1 MLENSASYLTEKL
14 LSGDRA
20 ALSRAITLAES
31 VKPEHRK
38 TADDILGAVMS
49 RTGKSRRIGISGIPG
64 AGKST
69 FIEYYGCQLCEAG
82 HKVAVLAVDPSG
94 LVSRGSILGD
104 KTRMEKLAG
113 MENAFIRPTPSGHV
127 LGGVA
132 AGTADAILL
141 CEAAGYDTILI
152 ETVGVGQSETAVKN
166 MTDIFV
172 LLVISGAGDELQGIK
187 RGIMEA
193 TDLVL
198 VNKADSG
205 TEKAAEETAQNL
217 RNALHFFPHR
227 ESPGEI
233 PVICISSIQG
243 TGIAS
248 FAEEINHFFS
258 FLLEANR
265 LEDKRNR
272 QNLSRFSEMVKN
284 LILKNTL
291 REESISA
298 LIQELNSGVQSGE
311 LSGLSAAVHFDTFF
325 KNRFNL

>member
-1 MLENSASYLTEKL
+1 MLENKASYLAEKL

-31 VKPEHRK
+31 LKPDHRK
-38 TADDILGAVMS
+38 TADDILASVMNK
-49 RTGKSRRIGISGIPG
+49 TGKSRRIGISGIPG

-69 FIEYYGCQLCEAG
+69 FIEYFGCKLCEEG

-113 MENAFIRPTPSGHV
+113 MEHAFIRPTPSGQV

-132 AGTADAILL
+132 AGTADAVLL

-166 MTDIFV
+166 MTDVFV

-193 TDLVL
+193 ADFVL

-205 TEKAAEETAQNL
+205 AEQAAEETAQNI

-227 ESPGEI
+227 EGPGEI
-233 PVICISSIQG
+233 PVICISSIEG
-243 TGIAS
+243 KSISEFSTELSAY
-248 FAEEINHFFS
+248 FA
-258 FLLEANR
+258 FLLEENR
-265 LEDKRNR
+265 LKERRKKQTLN
-272 QNLSRFSEMVKN
+272 RFSEMIKN
-284 LILKNTL
+284 LILKNALNEVSLSAHMETL
-291 REESISA
+291 KA
-298 LIQELNSGVQSGE
+298 GVAKGE
-311 LSGLSAAVHFDTFF
+311 LSGLSAAIQFETFF
-325 KNRFNL
+325 KKRFQL

>member
-1 MLENSASYLTEKL
+1 MLENNASYLAEKL

-38 TADDILGAVMS
+38 TADDILASVMNK
-49 RTGKSRRIGISGIPG
+49 TGKSRRIGISGIPG

-69 FIEYYGCQLCEAG
+69 FIEYFGSKLCEDG

-113 MENAFIRPTPSGHV
+113 MEDAFIRPTPSGQV

-132 AGTADAILL
+132 AGTADAVLL

-166 MTDIFV
+166 MTDVFV

-193 TDLVL
+193 ADLVL

-205 TEKAAEETAQNL
+205 AEQAAEETAQNI

-227 ESPGEI
+227 EMPGDI
-233 PVICISSIQG
+233 PVICISSVEG
-243 TGIAS
+243 NGIS
-248 FAEEINHFFS
+248 EFS
-258 FLLEANR
+258 NELNAYFTFLLEENR
-265 LEDKRNR
+265 LEEKRKKQALN
-272 QNLSRFSEMVKN
+272 RFSEMIKN
-284 LILKNTL
+284 LILKNALNEVTL
-291 REESISA
+291 SA
-298 LIQELNSGVQSGE
+298 HMETLKAGVASGE
-311 LSGLSAAVHFDTFF
+311 LSGLSAAIQFETFF
-325 KNRFNL
+325 KKRFQL